1 MIFGIGTDI
10 SDVRRFEKWVK
21 EPEFFLRFFN
31 QNEQFE
37 ENLQKNTGAACR
49 HYAARFAAK
58 EAFSKALG
66 TGFTGLKLNDFYVAK
81 TKEGKPFFKFGEET
95 LKILKTKAGEKFNV
109 QLSISHEKDYAV
121 AFVIIES
128 LQ

>member
-21 EPEFFLRFFN
+21 EPQFFLRFFN
-31 QNEQFE
+31 DNEQFE
-37 ENLQKNTGAACR
+37 GNPEKNTGAVCR

-58 EAFSKALG
+58 EAFAKALG

-95 LKILKTKAGEKFNV
+95 LKILKARTGEKFNV
-109 QLSISHEKDYAV
+109 QLSVSHEKDYAV

>member
-21 EPEFFLRFFN
+21 EPDFFLRFFN
-31 QNEQFE
+31 DNEQFE
-37 ENLQKNTGAACR
+37 GNPEKNIGAACR

-58 EAFSKALG
+58 EAFAKALG

-81 TKEGKPFFKFGEET
+81 TEEGKPFFKFGEDT
-95 LKILKTKAGEKFNV
+95 LKILKVKAGEKFNV
-109 QLSISHEKDYAV
+109 QLSMSHEKDYAV

>member
-21 EPEFFLRFFN
+21 EPDFFLRFFN
-31 QNEQFE
+31 DNEQFE
-37 ENLQKNTGAACR
+37 GNPEKNIGAACR

-58 EAFSKALG
+58 EAFAKALG

-81 TKEGKPFFKFGEET
+81 TEGGKPFFKFGEDT
-95 LKILKTKAGEKFNV
+95 LKILKVKAGEKFNV
-109 QLSISHEKDYAV
+109 QLSMSHEKDYAV

>member
-21 EPEFFLRFFN
+21 EPDFFLRFFN

-37 ENLQKNTGAACR
+37 GNLQKNTGAACR

-81 TKEGKPFFKFGEET
+81 TKDGKPFLKFGEET

>member
-21 EPEFFLRFFN
+21 EPDFFLRFFN

-37 ENLQKNTGAACR
+37 GNPEKNIGAACR

-58 EAFSKALG
+58 EAFAKALG

-81 TKEGKPFFKFGEET
+81 TEEGKPFFKFGEET
-95 LKILKTKAGEKFNV
+95 LKILKAKAGEKFNV

>member
-21 EPEFFLRFFN
+21 EPDFFLRFFN
-31 QNEQFE
+31 DNEQFE
-37 ENLQKNTGAACR
+37 GNLEKNIGAATR

-66 TGFTGLKLNDFYVAK
+66 TGFAGLKLNDFYVAK
-81 TKEGKPFFKFGEET
+81 TQEGKPFFKFGEET
-95 LKILKTKAGEKFNV
+95 LKILKAKVGEKFNV